1 MSQNIAS
8 SSSRKHTHPIVFMFL
23 VLPFGI
29 VSGYVTVTLAFL
41 FSKAGVSV
49 AAIAGLSAA
58 TVLPGVLKFLWAP
71 FVDTTLTLKKWY
83 LLSGI
88 ATAAGMFALGV
99 LPIKE
104 SSILEL
110 TIIIYAANIAASFL
124 GIAVNGLIAHDIP
137 EEKKGSA
144 SGWLNAGNLG
154 GSGLGGGAGLWLASH
169 YNNNWMP
176 SAILAGVSI
185 LCCLAL
191 LFVNEHPST
200 IKETKAF
207 KTLENLFKDI
217 WITLKARMG
226 VLAMILCFLP
236 LGTGAASGLWAAVA
250 SNWNASANT
259 VTFETGLAS
268 GIITAVACVIG
279 GLICNR
285 AKRQIA
291 YIVFSLMQ
299 VVCLV
304 AMAYTPHTEIMY
316 IVWTSLYAFTLGL
329 CYAAFSA
336 FVYEAIGKGAA
347 GTKYTVLASLSNFPI
362 YYMTIVDGW
371 AQTKYGSNGML
382 DVEAICAVIG
392 IVLFLGL
399 LKYVSMGKTPPPL
412 RCTPPPPPKCVPP
425 PPLRCEPPPCIAV
438 RQTGALSYVRI
449 AYCYACLS
457 YVVNAC
463 YYWRRTYY
471 VEDDFAE
478 HYYSMSG

>member
-1 MSQNIAS
+1 MNQNTVS
-8 SSSRKHTHPIVFMFL
+8 SSPNKHAHPAVFMFL

-29 VSGYVTVTLAFL
+29 VSGYVTVTLAYL

-58 TVLPGVLKFLWAP
+58 TILPGVLKFLWAP
-71 FVDTTLTLKKWY
+71 FVDTTFTLKKWY

-104 SSILEL
+104 SSIIDL
-110 TIIIYAANIAASFL
+110 TIIIYGANIAASFL

-154 GSGLGGGAGLWLASH
+154 GAGLGGGAGLWLAEH
-169 YNNNWMP
+169 LNNNWMP
-176 SAILAGVSI
+176 SAILAGSGL
-185 LCCLAL
+185 LCCFGL

-207 KTLENLFKDI
+207 KTLQNLFKDI
-217 WITLKARMG
+217 WQTLKARMG

-236 LGTGAASGLWAAVA
+236 LGTGAASNLWAAVA
-250 SNWNASANT
+250 GNWNASANT
-259 VTFETGLAS
+259 VTFVTGIMS
-268 GIITAVACVIG
+268 GLITAAGCLLG
-279 GLICNR
+279 GWICDR
-285 AKRQIA
+285 TKRQIA
-291 YIVFSLMQ
+291 YVVFGLMQ
-299 VVCLV
+299 AICLV

-316 IVWTSLYAFTLGL
+316 ILWTSLYAFTLGL

-371 AQTKYGSNGML
+371 AQTKYGSSGML
-382 DVEAICAVIG
+382 DVEAVCAVAG
-392 IVLFLGL
+392 IILFLGL
-399 LKYVSMGKTPPPL
+399 LKYVSMGKKPESLP
-412 RCTPPPPPKCVPP
+412 V
-425 PPLRCEPPPCIAV
+425 
-438 RQTGALSYVRI
+438 
-449 AYCYACLS
+449 
-457 YVVNAC
+457 
-463 YYWRRTYY
+463 
-471 VEDDFAE
+471 
-478 HYYSMSG
+478 

>member
-1 MSQNIAS
+1 MSQNTAS
-8 SSSRKHTHPIVFMFL
+8 SPNEHAHPAVFMFL

-41 FSKAGVSV
+41 FAKAGISV
-49 AAIAGLSAA
+49 EAIAGLTAA

-83 LLSGI
+83 LLSGFV
-88 ATAAGMFALGV
+88 TAAGMFALGV

-104 SSILEL
+104 SSIIDL
-110 TIIIYAANIAASFL
+110 TIIIYGANIAASFL

-169 YNNNWMP
+169 LNNNWMP
-176 SAILAGVSI
+176 SAILAAVCL
-185 LCCLAL
+185 LCCFGLF
-191 LFVNEHPST
+191 FVNEHPST

-217 WITLKARMG
+217 WNTLKARMG

-236 LGTGAASGLWAAVA
+236 LGTGAASNLWAAVA
-250 SNWNASANT
+250 SNWKASADT
-259 VTFETGLAS
+259 VTFVTGIAS
-268 GIITAVACVIG
+268 GLITAVACLVG
-279 GLICNR
+279 GWICNR

-291 YIVFSLMQ
+291 YVVFGLMQ
-299 VVCLV
+299 AICLV

-316 IVWTSLYAFTLGL
+316 IIWTSLYAFTLGL

-347 GTKYTVLASLSNFPI
+347 ATKYTMLASLSNFPI
-362 YYMTIVDGW
+362 YYMTFVDGW

-382 DVEAICAVIG
+382 DVEAICAGAG
-392 IVLFLGL
+392 IVIFLGL
-399 LKYVSMGKTPPPL
+399 LKYVSMGKQSEIIKT
-412 RCTPPPPPKCVPP
+412 
-425 PPLRCEPPPCIAV
+425 EA
-438 RQTGALSYVRI
+438 
-449 AYCYACLS
+449 
-457 YVVNAC
+457 
-463 YYWRRTYY
+463 
-471 VEDDFAE
+471 
-478 HYYSMSG
+478 